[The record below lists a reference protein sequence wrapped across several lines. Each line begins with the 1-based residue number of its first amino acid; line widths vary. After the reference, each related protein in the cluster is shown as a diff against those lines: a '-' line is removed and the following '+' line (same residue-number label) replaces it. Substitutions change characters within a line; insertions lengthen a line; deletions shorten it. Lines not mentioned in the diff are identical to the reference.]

1 TCDAGSSSASSPG
14 FNGSAGSSFAGSTT
28 PAISSALSSLPASLF
43 SSNDFETGSSQ
54 RRRSLTDKH
63 LQCVEQ
69 RLRIILT
76 LIDGRRH
83 GAALEQDMDRLPGR
97 ADGALDGEGYF
108 SGHVDV
114 LADEC
119 EIGRTLWNGGRHVAA
134 APGEPDVVD
143 VGHVAR
149 HANR

>member
-1 TCDAGSSSASSPG
+1 GHLLSGHGPRSRCLAALCQSATYGAQGSRPVAWRSRAQERRLR
-14 FNGSAGSSFAGSTT
+14 STAQIT
-28 PAISSALSSLPASLF
+28 
-43 SSNDFETGSSQ
+43 SQ

-83 GAALEQDMDRLPGR
+83 GAAVEQDMDRLPGR

-114 LADEC
+114 LADES

>member
-1 TCDAGSSSASSPG
+1 MQGKTHERPPPKPSLLK
-14 FNGSAGSSFAGSTT
+14 
-28 PAISSALSSLPASLF
+28 PAAAPLL
-43 SSNDFETGSSQ
+43 GG
-54 RRRSLTDKH
+54 LTDKH

-69 RLRIILT
+69 RLRIKLT

-114 LADEC
+114 LADES

-143 VGHVAR
+143 VGHV
-149 HANR
+149 